1 MSLYCIIIIINNFI
15 IILLP
20 AVFYAI
26 SSLNRRGG
34 LAIWSWG
41 EVPYCSGAFQR
52 DGEKHLTW
60 LARDQLDILKVS
72 RGSARILRLAISGR
86 FSPDLTRRERRG

>member
-1 MSLYCIIIIINNFI
+1 M
-15 IILLP
+15 
-20 AVFYAI
+20 VV
-26 SSLNRRGG
+26 
-34 LAIWSWG
+34 G

-72 RGSARILRLAISGR
+72 RGSARSSV
-86 FSPDLTRRERRG
+86 SPSLVVFRQI